1 MVNFYNIS
9 IPDSSPTFTYS
20 PFREGDVAS
29 GWKSFYTG
37 SPEEMYDNTFNNTNR
52 GSGTSSHNTSK
63 QGATFELSFMG
74 TAVYI
79 YGTGSAGA
87 YTTSLDDG
95 AAVTGSPQD
104 GILASYANLEY
115 KTHKLQLTLTQSQT
129 LSLSTALVTVGVG
142 KTGCVFVPQGASS
155 PPKHRQLK
163 FVSSAM
169 VTEKPIDSV
178 KVNADGTSSLNTNY
192 FSTSGSGFNTR
203 GTNDPLA
210 YPRVDTI
217 TGGSAII
224 VRFNSASAI
233 RVYGAVYHDHGTFTA
248 ALSPSAGASSSPR
261 TFNATSKWF
270 ASDVLLYWESGLD
283 RTQSYTLSLTNGE
296 QNKYL
301 DVHSVVLMDGQGG
314 TDDTATNA
322 LGASSTLV
330 NGSPTSIAP
339 SGTGQTNTGD
349 SSGSSS
355 LSTGS
360 IIGIAVGG
368 GVAAIAIFALLL
380 LWCRRRNKISQSR
393 SYQPGHMVKQAPNSP
408 GILEPF
414 IYHGPPSGPSTPS
427 HSRFN
432 SYTDGNSSYYPPVHT
447 YGDSHSALPPHA
459 APWLGS
465 GGSGSNTISSQ
476 SGQSSRKQRDSSGLA
491 PHTPPWVEAGGSRS
505 RNTSAQSLPL
515 SEKQRG
521 STAPPNTSGSGSG
534 RSESTFASGS
544 GTATSTTRSEARTQS
559 VRRET
564 DAGPVPQHEEGEETV
579 LPPGYDPEWSTGRR

>member
-37 SPEEMYDNTFNNTNR
+37 SPEEVYDNTFNNTNQ

-87 YTTSLDDG
+87 FTTSLDDG
-95 AAVTGSPQD
+95 AAVTGSPKD

-129 LSLSTALVTVGVG
+129 LSMSSALVTVGVG
-142 KTGCVFVPQGASS
+142 KTG
-155 PPKHRQLK
+155 
-163 FVSSAM
+163 AM
-169 VTEKPIDSV
+169 VTPNTQDAV

-203 GTNDPLA
+203 GSNDPLA

-217 TGGSAII
+217 SGGSAII

-233 RVYGAVYHDHGTFTA
+233 RVYGAVYHDHGTFIA
-248 ALSPSAGASSSPR
+248 SLSPSAGASSSPR

-322 LGASSTLV
+322 LGSSTLV

-339 SGTGQTNTGD
+339 SGTGQTDTRD
-349 SSGSSS
+349 PSGSSS
-355 LSTGS
+355 LSTGG

-380 LWCRRRNKISQSR
+380 LWCRRRNKDSQSR
-393 SYQPGHMVKQAPNSP
+393 SYQPGYTVREVPHSP
-408 GILEPF
+408 GTLEPF
-414 IYHGPPSGPSTPS
+414 IYHGPPQTPSGPSSPS

-432 SYTDGNSSYYPPVHT
+432 SYVDSNSSYYPPVHT
-447 YGDSHSALPPHA
+447 YGDFHSTPPSHT
-459 APWLGS
+459 APWVGS

-476 SGQSSRKQRDSSGLA
+476 SMRSSQKQRDSSIPT
-491 PHTPPWVEAGGSRS
+491 PHMPPWVEAGGSGS
-505 RNTSAQSLPL
+505 RNTSSQSLPL
-515 SEKQRG
+515 SEKRR
-521 STAPPNTSGSGSG
+521 SPTTPPNTSGPRSG
-534 RSESTFASGS
+534 RSESTYASGS
-544 GTATSTTRSEARTQS
+544 GTATSTTRSEVRTQS

-564 DAGPVPQHEEGEETV
+564 DAGPVPQPEEDGETV